1 MTNILARV
9 GCAFLFALPCGAALA
24 ADVLVPQPPVPAAVA
39 PVRTYDIVLEV
50 GAGGQVRPAYE
61 GAKAYEFA
69 PTGFVTVH
77 QLWLPWFG
85 TVRDGR
91 PKDGWSFGPSFR
103 YLSGRESNDY
113 AQLRGLNDIDAAF
126 EVGAR
131 VAYTFGMFRPSV
143 AIRQGFGGHSGIV
156 GEAAFDAVLYPTAA
170 TEFTIGPRV
179 SFANGEYMRTYFGV
193 SPVESANSGLLVYDA
208 GSGIK
213 GMGVEL
219 TGRYRFNE
227 KWALAS
233 SFSYEKLLGD
243 AKDSPIVRTGD
254 DDQFS
259 AKLGIT
265 YTFAQKLFAN

>member
-1 MTNILARV
+1 MINLVTRI
-9 GCAFLFALPCGAALA
+9 GCIVSIALLSSAAFAAHA
-24 ADVLVPQPPVPAAVA
+24 NAPQPTVPAAA
-39 PVRTYDIVLEV
+39 SPVRAYDIVLEV
-50 GAGGQVRPAYE
+50 GIGGQVRPAYQ

-69 PTGFVTVH
+69 PTGFVTLH

-85 TVRDGR
+85 TVKDGR
-91 PKDGWSFGPSFR
+91 PKSGWSFGPSFR

-113 AQLRGLNDIDAAF
+113 AQLRGLNEIDPAF
-126 EVGAR
+126 EVGAQ
-131 VAYTFGMFRPSV
+131 VAYTFGIFRPSV
-143 AIRQGFGGHSGIV
+143 AIRQGFGGHGGIV

-170 TEFTIGPRV
+170 TELTIGPRV

-193 SPVESANSGLLVYDA
+193 SPIESANSGLLAYDA
-208 GSGIK
+208 SGGIK
-213 GMGVEL
+213 GLGVEL

-227 KWALAS
+227 KWALAT

-259 AKLGIT
+259 AKLGLT
-265 YTFAQKLFAN
+265 YTFAQRLFAN

>member
-1 MTNILARV
+1 MINFVTRIGCIL
-9 GCAFLFALPCGAALA
+9 LIALPSSAALA
-24 ADVLVPQPPVPAAVA
+24 ADVPAPQPAVPAAA
-39 PVRTYDIVLEV
+39 ASVRAYDIVMEV

-61 GAKAYEFA
+61 GAKAYEFG
-69 PTGFVTVH
+69 PTGFVTLH

-85 TVRDGR
+85 SVKDGR
-91 PKDGWSFGPSFR
+91 PKEGWSFGPSFR
-103 YLSGRESNDY
+103 YLSGRESSEY

-126 EVGAR
+126 EVGAK
-131 VAYTFGMFRPSV
+131 VSYTFGMFRPSV

-179 SFANGEYMRTYFGV
+179 SFANGEYMRTYFSV
-193 SPVESANSGLLVYDA
+193 SPVESASSGLLVYDA
-208 GSGIK
+208 GGGIK

-219 TGRYRFNE
+219 TGRYRFTE
-227 KWALAS
+227 QWALAS
-233 SFSYEKLLGD
+233 SFGYEKLMGD

-259 AKLGIT
+259 AKLGLT
-265 YTFAQKLFAN
+265 YTFGLKLFTD